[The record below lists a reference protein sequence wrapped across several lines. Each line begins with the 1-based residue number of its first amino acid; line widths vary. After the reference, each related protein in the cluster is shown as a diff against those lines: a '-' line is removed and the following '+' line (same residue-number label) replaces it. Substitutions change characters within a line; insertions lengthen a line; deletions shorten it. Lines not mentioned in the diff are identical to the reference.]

1 MRDLVWLVAHWD
13 DVVSDMSVFHRVDD
27 VRTLPLP
34 RLFAMADR
42 LGAYQGAVHAAIALE
57 ARQAADGPK
66 RVPASTST
74 PGAPAA
80 AQPVPEVTSLAEVKR
95 LRAAARLKRFPP
107 DKFGEHKMV
116 DLDDLMAEVNG
127 GG

>member
-1 MRDLVWLVAHWD
+1 MRDLVFLVEHWD

-27 VRTLPLP
+27 VASIPLR
-34 RLFAMADR
+34 RLFLLADR
-42 LGAYQGAVHAAIALE
+42 LVAYEGALRNTVL
-57 ARQAADGPK
+57 RQAQRAAEP
-66 RVPASTST
+66 VNPAT
-74 PGAPAA
+74 APAA
-80 AQPVPEVTSLAEVKR
+80 PAPGAAPVPEVTSLDEVKR

>member
-27 VRTLPLP
+27 VTSIPTA
-34 RLFAMADR
+34 RLFVLADR
-42 LGAYQGAVHAAIALE
+42 LGAYQGAVHAAIMLE
-57 ARQAADGPK
+57 AQQAANGPK
-66 RVPASTST
+66 PVPASAST
-74 PGAPAA
+74 PGAPATA
-80 AQPVPEVTSLAEVKR
+80 PEVTSLAEVKR

-127 GG
+127 RA